1 MPLFRFVATGRLRK
15 VRRARRPAN
24 FRQFLFES
32 SGKKFGEGQFQFP
45 FHFFRGKMLKMRK
58 NSFILI
64 VLLLCQLAA
73 QTQEAKRIVSLV
85 PWVTKSLYLMGE
97 QNRLVGCTSFCPVVA
112 SDHIAVVANA
122 MNVSLEKILTLKPD
136 LVMASSLNR
145 PETIDNLRKLGIHV
159 VLQPYPK
166 SFEEIC
172 DYFVQIGEL
181 VGQTSKANEI
191 VKLQKLRLEKLKAGI
206 PSGKTPNV
214 FIQIGAKPLFCAVP
228 NTFMEDFIRFS
239 GGKNSAKDLTLGSVT
254 REYVLKQNPDVI
266 FIVTMGIVAQ
276 EEKETWLSYQALS
289 ASKSKK
295 IFILD
300 ADKTCSPT
308 PILFVDALEEMIK
321 LMY

>member
-1 MPLFRFVATGRLRK
+1 MKRF
-15 VRRARRPAN
+15 
-24 FRQFLFES
+24 FFLFA
-32 SGKKFGEGQFQFP
+32 
-45 FHFFRGKMLKMRK
+45 
-58 NSFILI
+58 ILL
-64 VLLLCQLAA
+64 VCQLHSQA
-73 QTQEAKRIVSLV
+73 QQAKRIVSLV

-97 QNRLVGCTSFCPVVA
+97 QSRLVGCTSFCPVET
-112 SDHIAVVANA
+112 SDKIPVVANA
-122 MNVSLEKILTLKPD
+122 MNVNIEKTYTLKPD
-136 LVMASSLNR
+136 VVIASSLNK
-145 PETIDNLRKLGIHV
+145 PETIENLKKLGVKV
-159 VLQPYPK
+159 VLQPYPE

-172 DYFVQIGEL
+172 TYFIQIGEL
-181 VGQTSKANEI
+181 VGQGVKAKAI
-191 VKLQKLRLEKLKAGI
+191 VDQQKVRLAKLKASI
-206 PSGKTPNV
+206 PPGKNPNV

-228 NTFMEDFIRFS
+228 GTFMEDFIRFS
-239 GGKNSAKDLTLGSVT
+239 GGKNIASELKLGSVT

-276 EEKETWLSYQALS
+276 EEKDTWLNYQSLS

>member
-1 MPLFRFVATGRLRK
+1 M
-15 VRRARRPAN
+15 
-24 FRQFLFES
+24 
-32 SGKKFGEGQFQFP
+32 KKLQ
-45 FHFFRGKMLKMRK
+45 
-58 NSFILI
+58 
-64 VLLLCQLAA
+64 LLLILFFAYQFAVQA
-73 QTQEAKRIVSLV
+73 QQAKRIVSLV
-85 PWVTKSLYLMGE
+85 PWVTKSLYLMNE
-97 QNRLVGCTSFCPVVA
+97 QSRLVGCTSYCPVEA

-122 MNVSLEKILTLKPD
+122 MSVNIEKTFTLKPD
-136 LVMASSLNR
+136 VVIASSLNK
-145 PETIDNLRKLGIHV
+145 PKTIDNLKKLGIKV

-172 DYFVQIGEL
+172 AYFIQIGEL
-181 VGQTSKANEI
+181 VGQGSKAKQI
-191 VKLQKLRLEKLKAGI
+191 VDQQKARLTKLKTGI
-206 PSGKTPNV
+206 PSEKTPSL

-228 NTFMEDFIRFS
+228 GTFMEDFIRFS
-239 GGKNSAKDLTLGSVT
+239 GGKNIASELKLGSVT

-276 EEKETWLSYQALS
+276 EEKDTWLGYQSLS

>member
-1 MPLFRFVATGRLRK
+1 
-15 VRRARRPAN
+15 
-24 FRQFLFES
+24 
-32 SGKKFGEGQFQFP
+32 
-45 FHFFRGKMLKMRK
+45 MRK
-58 NSFILI
+58 NFFIVFILM
-64 VLLLCQLAA
+64 VGQLAVQA
-73 QTQEAKRIVSLV
+73 QEAKRIVSLV

-97 QNRLVGCTSFCPVVA
+97 QSRLVGCTSYCPVEA
-112 SDHIAVVANA
+112 SDHIPVVANA
-122 MNVSLEKILTLKPD
+122 MSVNIEKTLTLKPD
-136 LVMASSLNR
+136 VVIASSLNK
-145 PETIDNLRKLGIHV
+145 PETIENLKKLGVKV
-159 VLQPYPK
+159 VMQPYPE

-172 DYFVQIGEL
+172 NYFVQIGDL
-181 VGQTSKANEI
+181 VGQGIKAREVVNQ
-191 VKLQKLRLEKLKAGI
+191 QKVRLAKLKSGLPAGKN
-206 PSGKTPNV
+206 PKV
-214 FIQIGAKPLFCAVP
+214 LIQIGAKPLFCAVP

-239 GGKNSAKDLTLGSVT
+239 GGKNIAEELKLGSVT

-276 EEKETWLSYQALS
+276 EEKDTWLGYQSLS